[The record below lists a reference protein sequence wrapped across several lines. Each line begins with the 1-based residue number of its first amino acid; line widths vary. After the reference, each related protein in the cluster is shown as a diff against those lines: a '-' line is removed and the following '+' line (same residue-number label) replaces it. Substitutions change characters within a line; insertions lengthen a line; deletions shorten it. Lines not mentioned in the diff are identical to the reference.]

1 MQGAAQA
8 RYLRVMISR
17 HAICWF
23 SSAIRLQHVREMR
36 REDTFEGFL
45 GHDAYEALETM
56 TLLKMEKVHSE
67 FEVTFHCRVQ
77 GLVAWFELV

>member
-1 MQGAAQA
+1 
-8 RYLRVMISR
+8 
-17 HAICWF
+17 
-23 SSAIRLQHVREMR
+23 MR